1 MIKATITKDEIATLE
16 KVDYTGNIYV
26 INSVSQAKVAITHL
40 NKFKIVGFDT
50 ETRPSFKKGELR
62 NMALMQ
68 ISTLDECFL
77 FRINIIGLPEVLREF
92 LENKDIIKVGISLK
106 DDFGVLNRS
115 FGNMKPNGFIDLQK
129 VVEDY
134 EIIDK
139 SLQKIYAI
147 LFNQKI
153 SKSQRLSNWEAPTLS
168 DAQQEYAAIDAWACL
183 KIYNYIKSG
192 KFNPELSKYYIDIID
207 PTTNLENTDKNE
219 KI

>member
-1 MIKATITKDEIATLE
+1 MKKATITKDEIATLE

-26 INSVSQAKVAITHL
+26 INSVSQAKAAITHL

-153 SKSQRLSNWEAPTLS
+153 SKSQRLSNWEAPILS